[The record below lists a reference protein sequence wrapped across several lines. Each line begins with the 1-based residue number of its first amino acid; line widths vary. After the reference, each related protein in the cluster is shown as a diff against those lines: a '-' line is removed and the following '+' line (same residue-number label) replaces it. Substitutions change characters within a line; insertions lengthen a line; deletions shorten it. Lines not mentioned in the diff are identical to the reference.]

1 MLFRRAAGWR
11 ILTLLIFPCCL
22 LCSILQ
28 TAFTQKAAKTTLRLR
43 HPRLIIY
50 KSRRLLE
57 AYDGNAL
64 AKSYSV
70 ALGKVPIGAKRRE
83 GDFKTPE
90 GDFILTRK
98 NPRSRYSLSIA
109 INYPND
115 KAAISG
121 LNEGL
126 LSKAEYR
133 AIFRANRLGVPPPQ
147 HTKLG
152 GDVMIHGGGIGEDW
166 TWGCIAL
173 QNEDIREL
181 YRALPLKTPVAI
193 KP

>member
-1 MLFRRAAGWR
+1 M
-11 ILTLLIFPCCL
+11 TM
-22 LCSILQ
+22 
-28 TAFTQKAAKTTLRLR
+28 RLR

-57 AYDGNAL
+57 LYDGNAL

-98 NPRSRYSLSIA
+98 NPKSHYTLSIA

-115 KAAISG
+115 ETALSG
-121 LNEGL
+121 LNESL
-126 LSKAEYR
+126 ISKTEYR
-133 AIFRANRLGVPPPQ
+133 AILRANRLGVPPPQ

-152 GDVMIHGGGIGEDW
+152 GEVMIHGGGIGEDW

-181 YRALPLKTPVAI
+181 YRALPIKTPVSI

>member
-1 MLFRRAAGWR
+1 MLFRRVANWR
-11 ILTLLIFPCCL
+11 ISILFIFTVCV
-22 LCSILQ
+22 LCSISE
-28 TAFTQKAAKTTLRLR
+28 TTFTQTVAKLTLRLR

-57 AYDGNAL
+57 VYDGNAL

-70 ALGKVPIGAKRRE
+70 ALGKEPIGAKSRE

-90 GDFILTRK
+90 GDFILTGK
-98 NPRSRYSLSIA
+98 NPKSRYALSIA

-115 KAAISG
+115 KSAISG
-121 LNEGL
+121 LKEGL
-126 LSKAEYR
+126 ISKAEYR
-133 AIFRANRLGVPPPQ
+133 SILRANRLGVPPPQ

-181 YRALPLKTPVAI
+181 YRALPIKTPIAI